1 MALTYAVRRL
11 LQGLIVIF
19 GATTLVFVVSR
30 LVGDPV
36 GAMLPIDVS
45 AADRERLTIQLG
57 LDRPVPEQFV
67 NYLWSLMRGDFGIS
81 LWQDRPV
88 ATIIAERL
96 PPSLLL
102 CGVAVLLAAA
112 IGIPAGLVAAS
123 RPNGWLDHGLSVL
136 GLLGLSVP
144 QFWLALILIMVFSVG
159 LGWFPTSG
167 SGSAPHLVLPAIA
180 LALPALGRI
189 ATVTRASMLEELE
202 SPHIRTALSKG
213 VPFRSIVLRHGLR
226 NIGVAVATIVGWEL
240 TRALAGYN
248 IVVET
253 IFGWPGI
260 GQVALQAIER
270 SDLVLIQAVVFVIAL
285 IVVILNLTVD
295 LLLKLIDPR
304 IEY

>member
-1 MALTYAVRRL
+1 MALTYAIRRL

-45 AADRERLTIQLG
+45 AADRQRLTIQLG
-57 LDRPVPEQFV
+57 LDRSVPEQFV
-67 NYLWSLMRGDFGIS
+67 SYLWSLLRGDFGIS

-88 ATIIAERL
+88 AAIIAERL
-96 PPSLLL
+96 PHSLLL
-102 CGVAVLLAAA
+102 CSVAVTLAAV
-112 IGIPAGLVAAS
+112 IGIPAGLVAAA
-123 RPNGWLDHGLSVL
+123 RPNGWLDHSLSVV

-159 LGWFPTSG
+159 LGWLPTSG
-167 SGSAPHLVLPAIA
+167 SGTAPHLVLPAIA

-189 ATVTRASMLEELE
+189 ATVTRASMLEELD

-285 IVVILNLTVD
+285 IVVLLNLVVD